1 MKLYC
6 LARETILF
14 RARFVN
20 ISKTKCIVFL
30 NRQTVLTQVL
40 NSFNSWTLVYPD
52 FEKCELAKKF
62 FFGRFVKQRR
72 RDTVFLVFRNPDR
85 KDVCARSV
93 RQAKQETCPST
104 FLKEFKRCATNGEIH
119 LPLFKSNRDCQI
131 TTVIVEYNK

>member
-52 FEKCELAKKF
+52 FEKYELAEKF

-72 RDTVFLVFRNPDR
+72 RDTVFLVFRNPNK
-85 KDVCARSV
+85 KDVCTRSV

-131 TTVIVEYNK
+131 TTVTVEYNK